1 MVGEKNQGEQEAI
14 SNRNFKEGDMKKW
27 MLVALLLVMGI
38 SVLTFG
44 AGKITWLSTQF
55 RPIEE
60 AQWVRQTL
68 LPPFTKETGVD
79 VTFVPSEYAPF
90 ADRLIAEAKAGK
102 GTIDVVAGLQG
113 DFVNTLS
120 AMSDVSNVAVGGT
133 ISPGLMKLGQMGGI
147 QAFIPMMQATYLMVI
162 NKKALEYLPAGA
174 DIWSL
179 TYNQLLAWAKN
190 IYDKTGE
197 KKLGIPAGPGSLL
210 HRFIHGYL
218 YPSFTGYQ
226 VIKFDSPEAVTMWKF
241 MKELWKYVNPA
252 APTWDAMATPLLSGE
267 VWIAWD
273 HTARLKQAIVEQP
286 NNFIAIPSPA
296 GPAGRGFITVLAG
309 LGIPKTSPDREDAA
323 KLIKYLTSPAAQVAI
338 LQGVGFFPVVKEAV
352 GAVPTGALQILAK
365 GVTAQASSSDAI
377 VSFIPGGISNE
388 YKKIYR
394 DTFTKFVI
402 QGQPVN
408 IQYLLD
414 QGRAL
419 RELYLKAGVPY
430 PAPDSK

>member
-1 MVGEKNQGEQEAI
+1 
-14 SNRNFKEGDMKKW
+14 MKKW
-27 MLVALLLVMGI
+27 MLVALLLVMGV
-38 SVLTFG
+38 SVLAFG

-79 VTFVPSEYAPF
+79 VAFVPSEYAPF

-120 AMSDVSNVAVGGT
+120 AMSDVSDVAVGGT

-226 VIKFDSPEAVTMWKF
+226 VIKFDSPEAVIMWKF

-309 LGIPKTSPDREDAA
+309 LGIPKTSPDRKDAA

>member
-1 MVGEKNQGEQEAI
+1 
-14 SNRNFKEGDMKKW
+14 MKKW
-27 MLVALLLVMGI
+27 IVVTLLLVIGA
-38 SVLTFG
+38 SVLAFG
-44 AGKITWLSTQF
+44 AEKITWLSTQF

-68 LPPFTKETGVD
+68 LPPFTKATGVD

-90 ADRLIAEAKAGK
+90 ADQVNAAAKAGK
-102 GTIDVVAGLQG
+102 GTIDVVAGLPG
-113 DFVNTLS
+113 DFANTLS
-120 AMSDVSNVAVGGT
+120 AMRDVRDVATGGT
-133 ISPGLMKLGQMGGI
+133 ISPGLMKLGQMGGK
-147 QAFIPMMQATYLMVI
+147 QAFIPMMQATYLMVV
-162 NKKALEYLPAGA
+162 NKKALAYLPEGA

-179 TYNQLLAWAKN
+179 TYDQLLAWAKN

-226 VIKFDSPEAVTMWKF
+226 VIKFDSPEAVTMWKY
-241 MKELWKYVNPA
+241 MQELWKYVNPA
-252 APTWDAMATPLLSGE
+252 APTWDAMATPLLSGD

-273 HTARLKQAIVEQP
+273 HTARLKQALVEKP
-286 NNFIAIPSPA
+286 NDFIAIPAPA
-296 GPAGRGFITVLAG
+296 GPAGRGFIMVVAG
-309 LGIPKTSPDREDAA
+309 LGIPKTSPNPEAAA

-338 LQGVGFFPVVKEAV
+338 LQGVGFFPVVKEAA
-352 GAVPTGALQILAK
+352 GAVPSGALQILAK
-365 GVTAQASSSDAI
+365 GVAAQSSSPDAI
-377 VSFIPGGISNE
+377 ACFIPSGISQD

-402 QGQPVN
+402 QGQPVDT
-408 IQYLLD
+408 QYLLD

-419 RELYLKAGVPY
+419 RELYLKAGASY